1 VSISRFSIA
10 GLSFGGI
17 ASVALLAAYT
27 VARGHWG
34 FGLIVL
40 VVFPVGL
47 IGVLSAVIGAARAMN
62 GFAALA
68 LTVSLVPAAFGVLFL
83 TAAVNSCMG
92 C

>member
-1 VSISRFSIA
+1 
-10 GLSFGGI
+10 
-17 ASVALLAAYT
+17 VALLAAYT

-68 LTVSLVPAAFGVLFL
+68 LTASLVPAAFGVLFL